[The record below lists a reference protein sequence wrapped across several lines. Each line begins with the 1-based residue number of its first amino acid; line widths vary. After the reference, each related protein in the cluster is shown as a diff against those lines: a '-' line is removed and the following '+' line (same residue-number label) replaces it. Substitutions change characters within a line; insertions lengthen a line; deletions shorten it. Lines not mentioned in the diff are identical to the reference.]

1 MARLSGQPFVDNLSS
16 SVPGKPTNK
25 ELRYP
30 KDIIADSTDYF
41 KIEVLKYPKT
51 KTNEGGFADIMK
63 GNLISNITANET
75 HDASIG
81 AVASNT
87 IILPIP
93 RNIQDQNG
101 AGWREDQLNDYSAI
115 LAQGAMSVMESDGM
129 GLNALM
135 NRRANKDTLT
145 NKAGEVFGDAITS
158 ARAQSVVDLIKARA
172 AAAVSN
178 IAGGNVSAEGLRTR
192 ATGTIVNQNTELL
205 FNSVKMRAFDFSW
218 DIVPR
223 SEPEARE
230 VKKIIKLLKTRLA
243 PKNDRT
249 QPTGFLNS
257 PDIFRISYMKGGNAH
272 PFLNAFKACALS
284 NMTVNYSASG
294 TYATYDDGTPVHM
307 NMSLK
312 FQELN
317 PIYAE
322 DYGNDSLK
330 GVGY

>member
-1 MARLSGQPFVDNLSS
+1 MATLSGQPFVGNLNS

-75 HDASIG
+75 HDASVG

-101 AGWREDQLNDYSAI
+101 AGWREDKLNDYSAI

-129 GLNALM
+129 GLNTLM
-135 NRRANKDTLT
+135 SRRAKGDTLV
-145 NKAGEVFGDAITS
+145 NKATS

-205 FNSVKMRAFDFSW
+205 FNSVKMRAFDF
-218 DIVPR
+218 
-223 SEPEARE
+223 
-230 VKKIIKLLKTRLA
+230 L
-243 PKNDRT
+243 
-249 QPTGFLNS
+249 
-257 PDIFRISYMKGGNAH
+257 
-272 PFLNAFKACALS
+272 
-284 NMTVNYSASG
+284 
-294 TYATYDDGTPVHM
+294 
-307 NMSLK
+307 
-312 FQELN
+312 
-317 PIYAE
+317 
-322 DYGNDSLK
+322 
-330 GVGY
+330 

>member
-1 MARLSGQPFVDNLSS
+1 MAILSGQPFVDNLNS

-51 KTNEGGFADIMK
+51 KGGNNDFADIMK

-101 AGWREDQLNDYSAI
+101 AGWREDKLNDYSAL
-115 LAQGAMSVMESDGM
+115 LAQGAMSIMQSPDMKLTEIGEIF
-129 GLNALM
+129 
-135 NRRANKDTLT
+135 KD
-145 NKAGEVFGDAITS
+145 KGAAGNLFKDAATS
-158 ARAQSVVDLIKARA
+158 ARAGSVVDLIKAKA
-172 AAAVSN
+172 AAAASN
-178 IAGGNVSAEGLRTR
+178 IAGGNVSAEGLRAR
-192 ATGTIVNQNTELL
+192 ATGTITNQNTELL

-223 SEPEARE
+223 SDTEALE

-243 PKNDRT
+243 PKNDRSGT
-249 QPTGFLNS
+249 TGFLNS

-284 NMTVNYSASG
+284 NMTVNYTASG
-294 TYATYDDGTPVHM
+294 TYATYDNGTPVHM

-322 DYGNDSLK
+322 DYGNDSIT